1 MVMLC
6 EAGRIMGLLG
16 SLNMVL
22 MGDLAEHEVCAGPD
36 TKVEM
41 VGLEPVTWRLE
52 L

>member
-1 MVMLC
+1 MLC

-22 MGDLAEHEVCAGPD
+22 MGDLGGHEECAGPD

-41 VGLEPVTWRLE
+41 VELEPDT
-52 L
+52 